1 MMNNVERNDFR
12 PMPVI
17 DGHLHMLRPDEME
30 LIVQSVENIM
40 EYYQY
45 SRVNLCALVQ
55 ESKEK
60 VDPFNN
66 ARCFYIKDRMNT
78 PENPNRV
85 YVFGNIW
92 HWCDERDT
100 AEGYLKQVQDLM
112 AMGADGIK
120 LLDGKPDHRKMT
132 GRPIDDPIF
141 DLMYAYLEENQIP
154 IISHIGDPAKDWDI
168 NLVGE
173 YNLKHGRYYDETFPS
188 LQQLR
193 DETEGLLKKFPKL
206 KLILAH
212 FFFWGEE
219 PQKVK
224 ARLDRYENVM
234 MDTTPGGEMFVGFTN
249 HPQESRAL
257 FEAYADRIV
266 YGADTYNYYFENLED
281 YEEFVLCGYRI
292 NQCRR
297 MLEKSEPFEDKIFGK
312 LQPMHLPQEVLEKI
326 YYKNFLRVVGDPRPV
341 DPALVAEEL
350 RADVKAYQDGL
361 KPVLPERWRELMLS
375 NTRQM
380 LRYFCNK

>member
-1 MMNNVERNDFR
+1 MNNIEKNGYVS
-12 PMPVI
+12 MPVI

-30 LIVQSVENIM
+30 LIVQSVKNIM
-40 EYYQY
+40 DYYQY
-45 SRVNLCALVQ
+45 DRVNLCALVQ
-55 ESKEK
+55 ESLEK

-66 ARCFYIKDRMNT
+66 ARCFYVKDRINT
-78 PENPNRV
+78 PEDPNRV
-85 YVFGNIW
+85 YVFANIW

-100 AEGYLKQVQDLM
+100 AEGYLQQVKDLM

-120 LLDGKPDHRKMT
+120 LLDGKPDHRKMV
-132 GRPIDDPIF
+132 GRPLDDPIY
-141 DLMYAYLEENQIP
+141 DLMYAYLEENEIP
-154 IISHIGDPAKDWDI
+154 IVSHIGDPAKDWDI

-173 YNLKHGRYYDETFPS
+173 YNLKHGRYYDETFTT

-193 DETEGLLKKFPKL
+193 DETEGILKKFPKL

-212 FFFWGEE
+212 FFFWGDE

-224 ARLDRYENVM
+224 DLLDRYENVM
-234 MDTTPGGEMFVGFTN
+234 MDTTPGGEMFVGFTA
-249 HPQESRAL
+249 HPEESRAL

-266 YGADTYNYYFENLED
+266 YGTDTYNFYLETPEAHENC
-281 YEEFVLCGYRI
+281 VLCGTRI

-297 MLEKSEPFEDKIFGK
+297 MLEKQEAFEDGFFGR
-312 LQPMHLPQEVLEKI
+312 LQPMHLSKETLEKI
-326 YYKNFLRVVGDPRPV
+326 YYKNFLRVVGNPRPV
-341 DPALVAEEL
+341 DVALVAKDLEANVE
-350 RADVKAYQDGL
+350 AYKAGT

-380 LRYFCNK
+380 LRYFRNKG

>member
-1 MMNNVERNDFR
+1 MNNVEKNGYLSL
-12 PMPVI
+12 PVI

-30 LIVQSVENIM
+30 LIVQSVKNIM
-40 EYYQY
+40 DYYQY
-45 SRVNLCALVQ
+45 ERVNLCALVQ
-55 ESKEK
+55 ETTEK

-66 ARCFYIKDRMNT
+66 ARCFYVKDRMNT
-78 PENPNRV
+78 PEDPNRV

-92 HWCDERDT
+92 HWSDERDT
-100 AEGYLKQVQDLM
+100 AEGYLKQVQDLV

-120 LLDGKPDHRKMT
+120 LLDGKPDHRKT
-132 GRPIDDPIF
+132 VDRPLDDPIY
-141 DLMYAYLEENQIP
+141 DLMYAYLEENGIP
-154 IISHIGDPAKDWDI
+154 IVSHIGDPAKDWDI

-173 YNLKHGRYYDETFPS
+173 YNLKHGRYYDETFVT

-193 DETEGLLKKFPKL
+193 DETEGILKKFPKL

-212 FFFWGEE
+212 FFFWGDQ

-224 ARLDRYENVM
+224 DLLDRYENVM
-234 MDTTPGGEMFVGFTN
+234 MDTTPGGEMFVGFTA
-249 HPQESRAL
+249 HPAESRAL

-266 YGADTYNYYFENLED
+266 YGTDTYNFYLENPED
-281 YEEFVLCGYRI
+281 HENCVLCGTRI

-297 MLEKSEPFEDKIFGK
+297 MLEKSEAFEDDFFGR
-312 LQPMHLPQEVLEKI
+312 LQPMHLSKETLEKI

-341 DPALVAEEL
+341 DAALVAKDLEANVE
-350 RADVKAYQDGL
+350 AYKAGV

-380 LRYFCNK
+380 LRYFRNK

>member
-1 MMNNVERNDFR
+1 MNNVQKNGFAS
-12 PMPVI
+12 MPVI

-40 EYYQY
+40 EYYQCQ
-45 SRVNLCALVQ
+45 RVNLCALVQ
-55 ESKEK
+55 ESVEK

-66 ARCFYIKDRMNT
+66 ARCFYIKDRMNS

-100 AEGYLKQVQDLM
+100 AEGYLKQVKDLM

-120 LLDGKPDHRKMT
+120 LLDGKPDHRKMI

-141 DLMYAYLEENQIP
+141 DQMYAYLEENGIP

-212 FFFWGEE
+212 FFFWGDQ

-224 ARLDRYENVM
+224 ALLDRYENVM
-234 MDTTPGGEMFVGFTN
+234 MDTTPGGEMFVGFTAY
-249 HPQESRAL
+249 PEESRAL

-297 MLEKSEPFEDKIFGK
+297 MLEKTEAFEDKIFGK
-312 LQPMHLPQEVLEKI
+312 LQPMNLPQEVLEKI

-341 DPALVAEEL
+341 DTALVAKDLE
-350 RADVKAYQDGL
+350 ANVQAYKDGV

-380 LRYFCNK
+380 LRYFHNRD